1 MAGNGVS
8 GGSVPAS
15 TWFAMMKPLKQGQ
28 PDTFFRPASP
38 TYIKGAIN
46 MQVPNVVGKNI
57 DEAKTTITAAGFTVA
72 VDTQQNTGAAAN
84 VVVDQNPKTT
94 AVPGGTITLIISA
107 GR

>member
-1 MAGNGVS
+1 MGIEYLT
-8 GGSVPAS
+8 AS
-15 TWFAMMKPLKQGQ
+15 SRN
-28 PDTFFRPASP
+28 FFRPASP
-38 TYIKGAIN
+38 AYIKGATN
-46 MQVPNVVGKNI
+46 MQVPNVVGKSI